1 MAFKLNRVEDQIDAV
16 ILPYYQYLI
25 LNCVYV
31 SHNLHELRRKEEN
44 VRYTLKEDDV
54 VNLVDFYL
62 FATHSALNFVKFAS
76 YTAARAVWN
85 SAVK

>member
-1 MAFKLNRVEDQIDAV
+1 MSV
-16 ILPYYQYLI
+16 II
-25 LNCVYV
+25 CM
-31 SHNLHELRRKEEN
+31 NLGGRKEEN

-76 YTAARAVWN
+76 YTATQRRVEL
-85 SAVK
+85 SR